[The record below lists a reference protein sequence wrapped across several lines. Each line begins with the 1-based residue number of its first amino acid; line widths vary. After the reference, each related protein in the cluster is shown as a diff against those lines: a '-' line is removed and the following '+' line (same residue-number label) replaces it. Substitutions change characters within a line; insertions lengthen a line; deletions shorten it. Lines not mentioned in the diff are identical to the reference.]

1 MCGACFFLVSLVS
14 VSLPLSPSPR
24 LFLQTFRQAPLL
36 PRKRLQD
43 WPAPTARLCYE
54 RDPPSSS
61 PPSLSPN
68 RKSWIPG
75 RSFRAFAQEEFTT
88 CRALP
93 EMCLRRPASLDE
105 SVAGASQPVQKPMK
119 SSVFKPLDGGGGA
132 RVSQKGLVLYRVV
145 PCCLLCVLF
154 PLSSYFFFL
163 RTQCRIPRLPT
174 AMAAPRAQ
182 TRRGERRLARN
193 NQRWRGITSAGAE

>member
-1 MCGACFFLVSLVS
+1 M
-14 VSLPLSPSPR
+14 
-24 LFLQTFRQAPLL
+24 AP
-36 PRKRLQD
+36 
-43 WPAPTARLCYE
+43 AF
-54 RDPPSSS
+54 SSS
-61 PPSLSPN
+61 PSSRSLCPFPPPHGSSSKPSAKPRCSHARGSKTGPPPQQGCATKGIPPPLPRPLSPN

-182 TRRGERRLARN
+182 TRRGGGRLARN
-193 NQRWRGITSAGAE
+193 NQRWRGTTSAGAE